1 MEQLLIDNLDGL
13 GQRDYTGAIDAS
25 HPPNIVRNENRPQ
38 KFSVSLIAD
47 SPDFIVPAANARVVY
62 GKTNGH
68 FTFTG
73 YLTQVPAYEFLGWN
87 ERGPVY
93 RLNLIAYSDEFL
105 LDEKRLPDR
114 SPFVERTAGDAL
126 RQLTQ
131 DLFPSAFDLTAAQN
145 LDTLLDYI
153 PDPQK
158 TWSQHAAQIATN
170 ARATYR
176 MSNAA
181 LILAPVGTN
190 VYTLGETDP
199 NFSPD
204 GLVLEPVNALAN
216 DITMIGEIE
225 PQAYV
230 KDYFVGDGL
239 TMRFYLSQT
248 PFIKASTTIFDEE
261 YTVSPLEPTLWAV
274 VDPAHAIS
282 VTNGDLQIA
291 GGTGV
296 DGATTV
302 EFVEKIELGGALV
315 LQHGDMT
322 FNSPS
327 SGILGGLYTGNVCAS
342 TCLAG
347 FQVTPSGTQSN
358 IQALVNGAAAGTVI
372 ATTAGHHYQLTTR
385 LYCQEIYRQQQT
397 FHSSAHPA
405 GSGLGGAQISADV
418 HLVLEIRDIDPT
430 NPATQV
436 APSTV
441 LYDGLLSNTPS
452 FCIYSLVNAATLQC
466 SIAFTRLIRAVDAE
480 VRSAPQGQNYVT
492 QLVGPLSE
500 GAECTITSSGELEF
514 YSAYVPA
521 KNQAIAVRYRGQG
534 RALARVTD
542 PVSIAAQARGIDN
555 GLHAVVRHPK
565 QPLAR
570 TACDCENAAL
580 ALLDD
585 TTQPAW
591 KGTYETWSDFLPGN
605 ASDIYPGDALNV
617 TCPSRGAN
625 FQAIVQVV
633 DIRTS
638 DLQGDHSL
646 YKITFAD
653 DGVEPA
659 AFQFEASQLKSIPEV
674 TELTNTQVGLTC
686 LSALSAA
693 EITAIGSTTVDID
706 AGATPPSGGGIEV
719 RWSDSGWGPY
729 NDRNLIARFTSQ
741 TFTVPR
747 LSQIQSCYLRQY
759 DNSNPPKYS
768 RYTTALHLDYPL
780 S

>member
-1 MEQLLIDNLDGL
+1 MKLLIDNLDGL
-13 GQRDYTGAIDAS
+13 GPRDYTSAIDAS
-25 HPPNIVRNENRPQ
+25 NPPHIQRMANQPD
-38 KFSVSLIAD
+38 KLSVGLVVD
-47 SPDFIVPAANARVVY
+47 SPDFIVPVANARVTY

-68 FTFTG
+68 SSFTG

-87 ERGPVY
+87 EKGPVY
-93 RLNLIAYSDEFL
+93 RLILIACSDEVL

-114 SPFVERTAGDAL
+114 SPFVERTAGNA
-126 RQLTQ
+126 Q
-131 DLFPSAFDLTAAQN
+131 DLDPV
-145 LDTLLDYI
+145 LDYV

-158 TWSQHAAQIATN
+158 TWSQHAAQIAAN
-170 ARATYR
+170 VRATYKL
-176 MSNAA
+176 SNGA
-181 LILAPVGTN
+181 LIFAPLGAD
-190 VYTLGETDP
+190 VYALSETDP
-199 NFSPD
+199 NFTPE
-204 GLVLEPVNALAN
+204 GLVLEPVNALVN

-248 PFIKASTTIFDEE
+248 PFMKASTTIFDEE
-261 YTVSPLEPTLWAV
+261 YTVSPLEPTLWAM
-274 VDPAHAIS
+274 VDPAKAIS
-282 VTNGDLQIA
+282 VSNGNLQIA

-315 LQHGDMT
+315 MQNGDMT

-327 SGILGGLYTGNVCAS
+327 SGILGGLYTGNVSAS

-347 FQVTPSGTQSN
+347 FQITPSGTQSN
-358 IQALVNGAAAGTVI
+358 IQALVNGAITGQAI

-385 LYCQEIYRQQQT
+385 LYCPEIYRQQQT
-397 FHSSAHPA
+397 FHSSVHPA
-405 GSGLGGAQISADV
+405 GSGLGGAEVSADV
-418 HLVLEIRDIDPT
+418 HIVLEIRDIDPA
-430 NPATQV
+430 NPASQV

-441 LYDGLLSNTPS
+441 LYDGVLFGAPS
-452 FCIYSLVNAATLQC
+452 FCIYSLVNAANLQC
-466 SIAFTRLIRAVDAE
+466 SIAFTRLIRAVDAD
-480 VRSAPQGQNYVT
+480 VRSALQGQNYVT

-500 GAECTITSSGELEF
+500 GAECNITSSGELEF

-521 KNQAIAVRYRGQG
+521 KNQAIEVHYRGQG
-534 RALARVTD
+534 RALARITN
-542 PVSIAAQARGIDN
+542 PASIASQARGIDD
-555 GLHAVVRHPK
+555 GLHAAVRHPK

-570 TACDCENAAL
+570 TASDCENAAL

-585 TTQPAW
+585 STQPAW

-605 ASDIYPGDALNV
+605 ADDICPGDALNV
-617 TCPSRGAN
+617 NCPSRGAS
-625 FQAIVQVV
+625 FQAIVREV
-633 DIRTS
+633 DIKTS
-638 DLQGDHSL
+638 DLQGEHSV

-653 DGVEPA
+653 DAAEPA
-659 AFQFEASQLKSIPEV
+659 AFQFEASQLKSIPAV
-674 TELTNTQVGLTC
+674 SELINTQVGLTY

-693 EITAIGSTTVDID
+693 EITAVSSTTVSID
-706 AGATPPSGGGIEV
+706 AGAPPPSGGGIEV

-729 NDRNLIARFTSQ
+729 NDRNLVARFTTQ

-747 LSQIQSCYLRQY
+747 LSQIQDCYLRQY

-768 RYTTALHLDYPL
+768 RCTTALHLDYPL